1 MEEFW
6 NNKRVLITGD
16 TGFKGSWLTCILLN
30 LGAKVYGISL
40 EADEENKLHNSLKN
54 DEYFKTKIYED
65 LYSHYDL
72 DIRNESELKSLILKI
87 HPEIVFHL
95 AAQPLV
101 RESYINPKSTWETN
115 VLGTINVLEA
125 IRGFNSCSVVV
136 VTTDKVYEND
146 NRSYGYVESDQLGG
160 LDPYSSSKA
169 SCELAV
175 SSWRRS
181 FFHENVKIS
190 TARAGNVIG
199 GGDWAK
205 DRIVPDV
212 IKSLTKDTFLEVRY
226 PNATR
231 PWQHVLEPLFGY
243 LKLAEKQLKSDTDF
257 AYNFGP
263 ELKDVIS
270 VKEIVHKIE
279 KFWGGKVKLKFIEN
293 QPKESSKLILNVEKT
308 KKELSWRPIWN
319 IDQTIEITTKWYY
332 DVYHGKSPYKCI
344 SNNVNSYVKFL

>member
-6 NNKRVLITGD
+6 HNKRVLITGD

-30 LGAKVYGISL
+30 LGARVYGISL
-40 EADEENKLHNSLKN
+40 EPDEKNKLHNSLK
-54 DEYFKTKIYED
+54 DDDYFKTKIKKD
-65 LYSHYDL
+65 IYSHYDL
-72 DIRNESELKSLILKI
+72 DIRNESELKSLIVKI
-87 HPEIVFHL
+87 NPEIVFHL

-101 RESYINPKSTWETN
+101 RESYMNPKLTWETN
-115 VLGTINVLEA
+115 VFGTINVLEA
-125 IRGFNSCSVVV
+125 IRGFNFCSVVII
-136 VTTDKVYEND
+136 TTDKVYEND
-146 NRSYGYVESDQLGG
+146 NRIYGYKESDHLGG
-160 LDPYSSSKA
+160 FDPYSSSKA

-181 FFHENVKIS
+181 FFDENVKIS

-212 IKSLTKDTFLEVRY
+212 IESLTKDTVLEVRY

-243 LKLAEKQLKSDTDF
+243 LKLAEKQLKADADF

-263 ELKDVIS
+263 ELKDIIS

-279 KFWGGKVKLKFIEN
+279 KIWGKEVKLQYIIN
-293 QPKESSKLILNVEKT
+293 QPKESSKLILDIERAKQDLLWEP
-308 KKELSWRPIWN
+308 KWN
-319 IDQTIEITTKWYY
+319 INQTLKQTTKWYK
-332 DVYHGKSPYKCI
+332 DVHLGSSPFICI
-344 SNNVNSYVKFL
+344 QENIKAYLD

>member
-1 MEEFW
+1 MDHFW
-6 NNKRVLITGD
+6 RGKRVLITGD

-40 EADEENKLHNSLKN
+40 KADDKNKLYNSLIN
-54 DEYFKTKIYED
+54 DDYFKIKIRNNF
-65 LYSHYDL
+65 YSHYDL
-72 DIRNESELKSLILKI
+72 DIRNETELKSLILKI
-87 HPEIVFHL
+87 NPEIVFHL

-101 RESYINPKSTWETN
+101 RESYINPRLTWETN
-115 VLGTINVLEA
+115 VFGTINVLET
-125 IRGFNSCSVVV
+125 IRDFNICSVVI

-146 NRSYGYVESDQLGG
+146 SRTYGYKESDHLGG
-160 LDPYSSSKA
+160 LDHIVQVKA

-181 FFHENVKIS
+181 FFNNNVKIS

-199 GGDWAK
+199 GGDWGK

-212 IKSLTKDTFLEVRY
+212 IESLTKDTFLQLRY

-243 LKLAEKQLKSDTDF
+243 IKLAENQLKGQTNF

-263 ELKDVIS
+263 ELKDAIS
-270 VKEIVHKIE
+270 VKEIVYKLE
-279 KFWGGKVKLKFIEN
+279 KFGGR
-293 QPKESSKLILNVEKT
+293 S
-308 KKELSWRPIWN
+308 
-319 IDQTIEITTKWYY
+319 
-332 DVYHGKSPYKCI
+332 
-344 SNNVNSYVKFL
+344 

>member
-1 MEEFW
+1 MDHFW
-6 NNKRVLITGD
+6 NNTRVLITGD
-16 TGFKGSWLTCILLN
+16 TGFKGSWLSCILLN

-40 EADEENKLHNSLKN
+40 EADDNNKLYNSLIN
-54 DEYFKTKIYED
+54 DDYFKEKIRD
-65 LYSHYDL
+65 NFYSHYDL

-87 HPEIVFHL
+87 NPEIVFHL

-101 RESYINPKSTWETN
+101 RESYINPKLTWETN
-115 VLGTINVLEA
+115 VFGTINVLET
-125 IRGFNSCSVVV
+125 IRHFNVCSVVI

-146 NRSYGYVESDQLGG
+146 NRSCGYKESDQLGG

-181 FFHENVKIS
+181 FFNENVKIS

-212 IKSLTKDTFLEVRY
+212 IDSLTKNTFLEVRY

-243 LKLAEKQLKSDTDF
+243 MKLAENQLKGKADF

-263 ELKDVIS
+263 ELKDAIT
-270 VKEIVHKIE
+270 VKEIVHKIG
-279 KFWGGKVKLKFIEN
+279 KIWGKDVKLQFLEN
-293 QPKESSKLILNVEKT
+293 QPKESSQLILDIEKA
-308 KKELSWRPIWN
+308 KKDLDWKPLWN
-319 IDQTIEITTKWYY
+319 IDKTIEITTNWYK
-332 DVYHGKSPYKCI
+332 DVYFHKSPYKCVKDNI
-344 SNNVNSYVKFL
+344 NSYLKYL